1 MKKRRISFVTMLP
14 LAKMLSLIKPL
25 PGFTPMSAR
34 RQVGR
39 DSGKRLAMTGFLL
52 LCISLSSVLISLP
65 SDAFGARIKD
75 IAAIK
80 GIRINQLTGYGLI
93 VGLNGTGDKAG
104 SDFTTQALANMM
116 ERMGINVDKNA
127 LNVKNIAAV
136 MVTANIPP
144 FARIGNKLDVIAS
157 SIGDAKSLS
166 GGTLLLTPLKGVDG
180 KVYALAQGPV
190 ALGGVGAGDA
200 GGGTQKNHLQVARI
214 ANGATVEREI
224 PVKLDGKKELIL
236 SLFNPDFTTAKRV
249 ADTINTSIGED
260 VAETL
265 DSSALRLNIPES
277 MQKNRVAEFI
287 ADLESLVVVPDT
299 TAKVV
304 VNEKTG
310 TVVIGDNVTISTVA
324 VAHGNL
330 TVTIKKTQEVSQP
343 PPLAQGA
350 TVATPQT
357 QVQVEEEEVNV
368 MTMEGSAT
376 IGELVRG
383 LNAIGVTPRDLITIL
398 QSIKAA
404 GALQAEIEII

>member
-1 MKKRRISFVTMLP
+1 MFSIKNQFPSRLCSMIFLTLCFVT
-14 LAKMLSLIKPL
+14 LIQIP
-25 PGFTPMSAR
+25 A
-34 RQVGR
+34 Q
-39 DSGKRLAMTGFLL
+39 
-52 LCISLSSVLISLP
+52 
-65 SDAFGARIKD
+65 GARIKD

-80 GIRINQLTGYGLI
+80 GIRINQLMGYGLI

-104 SDFTTQALANMM
+104 SGFTTQALANMM

-144 FARIGNKLDVIAS
+144 FARIGNKLDITLS
-157 SIGDAKSLS
+157 SIGDAKSLA

-180 KVYALAQGPV
+180 KIYALAQGPV
-190 ALGGVGAGDA
+190 ALGGVGAGNA
-200 GGGTQKNHLQVARI
+200 GGGTYKNHLLVAKI
-214 ANGATVEREI
+214 VNGATVEREI
-224 PVKLDGKKELIL
+224 PVKLDGKKKLIL

-249 ADTINTSIGED
+249 ADTINASIGKG
-260 VAETL
+260 VAKTL
-265 DSSALRLNIPES
+265 DSSALQLNIPED
-277 MQKNRVAEFI
+277 MQENRVAEFI
-287 ADLESLVVVPDT
+287 ADMESLVVVPDIK
-299 TAKVV
+299 ARIV

-343 PPLAQGA
+343 EPLAQGE

-357 QVQVEEEEVNV
+357 EVQVEEEDVNV
-368 MTMEGSAT
+368 MTLEGSST
-376 IGELVRG
+376 IGDLVRG
-383 LNAIGVTPRDLITIL
+383 LNSIGVTPRDLITIL